1 MPRQGLREWASY
13 ARLSQLYRYGRRAVG
28 LPGARQSDFVVELSP
43 GEPARLHAIAAAV
56 RGADAP
62 PAIFVHGV
70 LPRSGTNFL
79 ADTLALHPHVHA
91 NPGRLWEFPLLYV
104 APGAEALQWEFL
116 SMFTPNAEVMGRFD
130 LLAYLAAGW
139 LAALQKEAAQ
149 RRLLLKSPHVQ
160 HLPLFRHIFP
170 DDILILCLRDGRD
183 VIQSSIQTFGR
194 WHPRN
199 KGFAEIAREWRYATE
214 TILSFEP
221 GCGQAYSNAKVVR
234 YEELVGNTE
243 AVVRDTL
250 LHARLDP
257 QVYDFDALHQLPV
270 RGSSALASPANQ
282 RWAPHDK
289 PGDFQPVGR
298 WRKAWSSRDK
308 RRFKAIA
315 GRTLIQAGY
324 AKDDRW

>member
-1 MPRQGLREWASY
+1 MGQLGAPVAALPLRAP
-13 ARLSQLYRYGRRAVG
+13 AVG
-28 LPGARQSDFVVELSP
+28 LPGARKSDFGLELPP
-43 GEPARLHAIAAAV
+43 GQPARLHAIAPAI

-79 ADTLALHPHVHA
+79 GDTLALHPHVHA

-130 LLAYLAAGW
+130 LLAYLASGW
-139 LAALQKEAAQ
+139 LAALQKEAGQ

-183 VIQSSIQTFGR
+183 VIQSSIGTFGR

-221 GCGQAYSNAKVVR
+221 AGGQAYSKRQSGALRGAGREHRGGLTR
-234 YEELVGNTE
+234 YAAPCAARPRGFTTSVPLIGCRC
-243 AVVRDTL
+243 RDRQRSR
-250 LHARLDP
+250 ARSI
-257 QVYDFDALHQLPV
+257 DA
-270 RGSSALASPANQ
+270 
-282 RWAPHDK
+282 
-289 PGDFQPVGR
+289 GR
-298 WRKAWSSRDK
+298 RTTSRRTSSRSAAGA
-308 RRFKAIA
+308 RRGRAIRSVASRRSRA
-315 GRTLIQAGY
+315 GP
-324 AKDDRW
+324 